1 MTSKIQRMR
10 KKLAEL
16 LSSQEKFTLKAQ
28 EAGAN
33 ADQLK
38 RDIHFEENN
47 AIATK
52 IRETGINPE
61 ELDALIAQ
69 YLITHSINKGDN
81 GQNNETVE
89 PIEPENIILSESE
102 NNENKEDLVY
112 DSQQ

>member
-1 MTSKIQRMR
+1 MR
-10 KKLAEL
+10 KKLDEL
-16 LSSQEKFTLKAQ
+16 LSNQEKFTLKAQ

-61 ELDALIAQ
+61 ELDTLIAQ
-69 YLITHSINKGDN
+69 YLITHSVNKSDN
-81 GQNNETVE
+81 AQNNT
-89 PIEPENIILSESE
+89 ENIILSESE
-102 NNENKEDLVY
+102 NNENKEDFVH
-112 DSQQ
+112 DNQQ

>member
-1 MTSKIQRMR
+1 MR
-10 KKLAEL
+10 KKLDEL
-16 LSSQEKFTLKAQ
+16 LSNQEKFTLKAQ

-61 ELDALIAQ
+61 ELDTLIAQ

-81 GQNNETVE
+81 GQNNETAE
-89 PIEPENIILSESE
+89 PIEPIESDNIILSESE
-102 NNENKEDLVY
+102 NEEDFVH
-112 DSQQ
+112 DNQQ